1 MLWFRILSTNQLI
14 TTDPQIKKRL
24 KKTVIKY
31 AIILGIAIAYLIF
44 VLCTNIGI
52 PCIINKL
59 TGFKCP
65 GCGISRML
73 VSLISFDI
81 VAAFWHNPFLFVT
94 GPFIIVYLVC
104 SEVKYIKYGNRRMG
118 KWEIFMWIELVLLLA
133 FGILR
138 NILKI

>member
-1 MLWFRILSTNQLI
+1 MLSTNQLI
-14 TTDPQIKKRL
+14 TTDPQIKKRF

-94 GPFIIVYLVC
+94 GPFIIVYLAC
-104 SEVKYIKYGNRRMG
+104 SEVKYIKHGDRRMG